1 MRSKVLTLAIG
12 LALTHGIAIA
22 QVSNM
27 PQNVQDRLRE
37 VGPGWGKD
45 ILGNVAK
52 TLEVYTPVLEAA
64 PKAGVTVT
72 KEISYG
78 SDDRQRLDVYHPTN
92 KSQATPVVIF
102 FHGGAYVRGERNI
115 NEQIYGNIPTWFAR
129 QGMIGINATY
139 RLAPA
144 AKWPAAAQ
152 DVGAVIKWVKEN
164 ASHIGADPNRVF
176 VMGQSAG
183 ATHVASFAFMKD
195 LQPADGH
202 GVAGFILISGRYEID
217 PAPDDPNLAN
227 AQAYFGSDRTRYPI
241 QSPLNYVKDAAK
253 FPIFIAISEYDNP
266 DLDTQGALLFAALCQ
281 RDRAC
286 PRFTR
291 MEKHNH
297 LSAVYQFNTPDEDF
311 AKEVLAFM
319 ERGR

>member
-1 MRSKVLTLAIG
+1 MAIKALLLAVG
-12 LALTHGIAIA
+12 LVTAPGFATA

-52 TLEVYTPVLEAA
+52 TLEVYTPVLASA
-64 PKAGVTVT
+64 PKAGVKVT
-72 KEISYG
+72 KDVPYG
-78 SDDRQRLDVYHPTN
+78 ADARHRLDLYQPASA
-92 KSQATPVVIF
+92 SQTTPVVIF
-102 FHGGAYVRGERNI
+102 FHGGAYVRGERNV
-115 NEQIYGNIPTWFAR
+115 NAEVYGNIPTWFAR

-144 AKWPAAAQ
+144 AQWPAAAQ
-152 DVGAVIKWVKEN
+152 DVGAVIKWVKDN
-164 ASHIGADPNRVF
+164 ASQIGADPNRIF

-183 ATHVASFAFMKD
+183 ATHVASYAFMKD
-195 LQPADGH
+195 LQPTEGH
-202 GVAGFILISGRYEID
+202 GVAGIILISGRYEID

-227 AQAYFGSDRTRYPI
+227 AQAYFGSDRIRYPI
-241 QSPLNYVKDAAK
+241 QSPLNFVKNAPR

-281 RDRAC
+281 RDRTC
-286 PRFTR
+286 PRFKR
-291 MEKHNH
+291 MENHNH
-297 LSAVYQFNTPDEDF
+297 LSAVYQFNTPDEAF
-311 AKEVLAFM
+311 AREVLTFI

>member
-1 MRSKVLTLAIG
+1 MRILALALAAVLTGPAVG
-12 LALTHGIAIA
+12 AMA
-22 QVSNM
+22 QISNM
-27 PQNVQDRLRE
+27 PQDVQDRLRE

-45 ILGNVAK
+45 ILGNVEK
-52 TLEVYTPVLEAA
+52 TLQVYTPVLAAA
-64 PKAGVTVT
+64 PKTGVNVT
-72 KEISYG
+72 RDVAYG
-78 SDDRQRLDVYHPTN
+78 SDARNRIDLYQPAN
-92 KSQATPVVIF
+92 AKQASPVVIF
-102 FHGGAYVRGERNI
+102 FHGGAYVRGERNV
-115 NEQIYGNIPTWFAR
+115 NAEVYGNISTWFAR
-129 QGMIGINATY
+129 QGMVGINATY

-152 DVGAVIKWVKEN
+152 DVGSVIKWVREN
-164 ASHIGADPNRVF
+164 AARIGVDPNRIY

-183 ATHVASFAFMKD
+183 ATHVATYAFMKD
-195 LQPADGH
+195 LQPAEGH
-202 GVAGFILISGRYEID
+202 GAAGFILISGRYEID

-227 AQAYFGSDRTRYPI
+227 AQAYFGSDRSHYPA
-241 QSPLNYVKDAAK
+241 QSPLNFVKKSSK
-253 FPIFIAISEYDNP
+253 FPVFIAISEYDNP

-297 LSAVYQFNTPDEDF
+297 LSAVYQFNTPDEAF
-311 AKEVLAFM
+311 AKEVLSFI

>member
-1 MRSKVLTLAIG
+1 MTIKALLLAV
-12 LALTHGIAIA
+12 GIVTAPGFATA
-22 QVSNM
+22 QISNM

-52 TLEVYTPVLEAA
+52 TLEVYTPVLASA
-64 PKAGVTVT
+64 PKAGVKVT
-72 KEISYG
+72 KDVPYG
-78 SDDRQRLDVYHPTN
+78 ADARHRLDLYQPAN
-92 KSQATPVVIF
+92 ASQTTPVVIF
-102 FHGGAYVRGERNI
+102 FHGGAYVRGERNV
-115 NEQIYGNIPTWFAR
+115 NAEVYGNIPTWFAR

-144 AKWPAAAQ
+144 AQWPAAAQ
-152 DVGAVIKWVKEN
+152 DVGAVIKWVKDN
-164 ASHIGADPNRVF
+164 ASKIGADPNRIF

-183 ATHVASFAFMKD
+183 ATHVASYAFMKD
-195 LQPADGH
+195 LQPTEGH
-202 GVAGFILISGRYEID
+202 GIAGIILISGRYEID

-227 AQAYFGSDRTRYPI
+227 AQAYFGSDRTRYPN
-241 QSPLNYVKDAAK
+241 QSPLNFVKNAPK

-297 LSAVYQFNTPDEDF
+297 LSAVYQFNTPDETF
-311 AKEVLAFM
+311 AREVLTFI